1 MLLGIGRVFLHASSH
16 WRRPLTPAL
25 SPEGRGGCV
34 ARPKQRCLGA
44 VTHILWDSFTH
55 ESGYVVSH
63 SSVLR
68 LSVFSMI
75 GREFHLYNVLQHA
88 STLLGATVLV
98 AVYVR
103 WLRVPT
109 ERSSDQAVGDE
120 AWRYILLTSLAF
132 VSLAAAGFLAYGGW
146 SDITSGAGVSGI
158 LFRFVV
164 DTTAIF
170 AVLLTASAFLL
181 ARM

>member
-1 MLLGIGRVFLHASSH
+1 
-16 WRRPLTPAL
+16 
-25 SPEGRGGCV
+25 
-34 ARPKQRCLGA
+34 
-44 VTHILWDSFTH
+44 
-55 ESGYVVSH
+55 
-63 SSVLR
+63 
-68 LSVFSMI
+68 MI

-181 ARM
+181 ARMTRFSSP